1 MGNCF
6 LHPCHA
12 RLYVQ
17 VGDLL
22 IAFCKDFAMSYER
35 LLRAVA
41 VIVAD
46 KAELDDILLKVSQ
59 FGAYSRWD

>member
-1 MGNCF
+1 MALLC
-6 LHPCHA
+6 L
-12 RLYVQ
+12 Q

-22 IAFCKDFAMSYER
+22 IAFCKDFSMSYER

-46 KAELDDILLKVSQ
+46 KAETDDILLKV
-59 FGAYSRWD
+59 YSYSYVYGDNILATKPQ